1 MSLLPGTMLRA
12 VVKKFTSAQSGRRIR
27 PGMTILN
34 TKPIGTCKE

>member
-1 MSLLPGTMLRA
+1 MSLLAGTMLSA

-27 PGMTILN
+27 PSTRIRD